1 MRTRIIENIS
11 DIAADTWNACAT
23 HAVEGLNPFCSHGFL
38 YALEK
43 SGCATA
49 KTGWLAQHIILED
62 KDGALLGAT
71 PLYLKSHSLGEYVFD
86 QGWANAYEQAGGNYY
101 PKLQSSIPFSP
112 VTSPRLLSSNPA
124 YKELMLKAAINLAKK
139 LSVSSLHFTFLEQ
152 DDVNVMKSHH
162 LLKRNDQQ
170 YHWIN
175 NNYGSFT
182 EFLEALSSRKRK
194 NILKERA
201 CFIQDGIEI
210 EWVQASEITEDC
222 WDHYFEFYLNTAQK
236 KWGRAYLNREFFS
249 LLSENIPDN
258 LLLVMAKRNGRYIA
272 GALNL
277 IGDYILYGRYW
288 GAKEHHKFLHFEIC
302 YYQAIEFAI
311 KNKLTKVEA
320 GAQGDH
326 KLSRGYIPTATNS
339 MHWIENPS
347 FRNAIENYLDQERTI
362 IGKDMEYLNKL
373 TPFKNSKK

>member
-1 MRTRIIENIS
+1 MKTRIIENIS
-11 DIAADTWNACAT
+11 EVTADSWNNCAT
-23 HAVEGLNPFCSHGFL
+23 HAAEGLNPFCSHGFL
-38 YALEK
+38 SALEK

-49 KTGWLAQHIILED
+49 RTGWLAQHIILED

-86 QGWANAYEQAGGNYY
+86 QGWANAYTQAGGNYY

-112 VTSPRLLSSNPA
+112 ITSPRLLSPNPA

-152 DDVNVMKSHH
+152 DDVDLMKSHH

-175 NNYGSFT
+175 NNYGSFV

-201 CFIQDGIEI
+201 CAAQNNIEI

-222 WDHYFEFYLNTAQK
+222 WDNYFEFYLNTAQK

-249 LLSENIPDN
+249 RLSENIPDN
-258 LLLVMAKRNGRYIA
+258 LLLVMAKRDGRYIA

-277 IGDYILYGRYW
+277 IGDHILYGRYW
-288 GAKEHHKFLHFEIC
+288 GATEHHKFLHFEIC

-311 KNKLTKVEA
+311 KSKLTKIEA

-326 KLSRGYIPTATNS
+326 KLSRGYVPAATNS
-339 MHWIENPS
+339 MHWIENSS
-347 FRNAIENYLDQERTI
+347 FRNAVDNYLDQERTLV
-362 IGKDMEYLNKL
+362 GKDMEYLNGL
-373 TPFKNSKK
+373 TPFKKNKN

>member
-11 DIAADTWNACAT
+11 EVSADAWNNCAT
-23 HAVEGLNPFCSHGFL
+23 HAAEGLNPFCSHGFL
-38 YALEK
+38 SALEK

-49 KTGWLAQHIILED
+49 RTGWLAQHIILED
-62 KDGALLGAT
+62 KGGALLGAT

-86 QGWANAYEQAGGNYY
+86 QGWANAYTQAGGNYY

-112 VTSPRLLSSNPA
+112 VTSPRLLSPNPA

-152 DDVNVMKSHH
+152 DDVDLMKSHH

-201 CFIQDGIEI
+201 CAAQNNIEI
-210 EWVQASEITEDC
+210 EWIQASEITEDC
-222 WDHYFEFYLNTAQK
+222 WDNYFEFYLNTAQK

-249 LLSENIPDN
+249 RLSENIPDN
-258 LLLVMAKRNGRYIA
+258 LLLVMAKRDGRYIA

-277 IGDYILYGRYW
+277 IGDHILYGRYW
-288 GAKEHHKFLHFEIC
+288 GATEHHKFLHFEIC

-311 KNKLTKVEA
+311 KSKLIKIEA

-326 KLSRGYIPTATNS
+326 KLSRGYIPVATNS
-339 MHWIENPS
+339 MHWIENSS
-347 FRNAIENYLDQERTI
+347 FRNAVDNYLDQERTLI
-362 IGKDMEYLNKL
+362 RKDMEYLNEL
-373 TPFKNSKK
+373 TPFKKNKN

>member
-11 DIAADTWNACAT
+11 EVTADAWNNCAT
-23 HAVEGLNPFCSHGFL
+23 HAAEGLNPFCSHGFL
-38 YALEK
+38 SALEK

-49 KTGWLAQHIILED
+49 RTGWLAQHIILED

-86 QGWANAYEQAGGNYY
+86 QGWANAYTQAGGNYY

-112 VTSPRLLSSNPA
+112 VTSPRLLSPNPA

-152 DDVNVMKSHH
+152 DDVDLMKSHH

-201 CFIQDGIEI
+201 CAAQNNIEI

-222 WDHYFEFYLNTAQK
+222 WDNYFEFYLNTAQK

-249 LLSENIPDN
+249 RLSENIPDN
-258 LLLVMAKRNGRYIA
+258 LLLVMAKRDGRYIA

-277 IGDYILYGRYW
+277 IGDHILYGRYW
-288 GAKEHHKFLHFEIC
+288 GATEHHKFLHFEIC

-311 KNKLTKVEA
+311 KSKLTKIEA

-326 KLSRGYIPTATNS
+326 KLSRGYIPVTTNS
-339 MHWIENPS
+339 MHWIENSS
-347 FRNAIENYLDQERTI
+347 FRNAVDNYLDQERTLVR
-362 IGKDMEYLNKL
+362 KDMEYLNEL
-373 TPFKNSKK
+373 TPFKKNKN

>member
-1 MRTRIIENIS
+1 MKTRIIENIS
-11 DIAADTWNACAT
+11 EVTADSWNNCAT
-23 HAVEGLNPFCSHGFL
+23 HAAEGLNPFCSHGFL
-38 YALEK
+38 SALEK

-49 KTGWLAQHIILED
+49 RTGWLAQHIILED

-86 QGWANAYEQAGGNYY
+86 QGWANAYTQAGGNYY

-112 VTSPRLLSSNPA
+112 VTSPRLLSPNPA

-152 DDVNVMKSHH
+152 DDVDLMKSHH

-201 CFIQDGIEI
+201 CAAQNNIEI
-210 EWVQASEITEDC
+210 EWIQASEITEDC
-222 WDHYFEFYLNTAQK
+222 WDNYFEFYLNTAQK

-249 LLSENIPDN
+249 RLSENIPDN
-258 LLLVMAKRNGRYIA
+258 LLLVMAKRDGRYIA

-277 IGDYILYGRYW
+277 IGDHILYGRYW
-288 GAKEHHKFLHFEIC
+288 GATEHHKFLHFEIC

-311 KNKLTKVEA
+311 KSKLIKIEA

-326 KLSRGYIPTATNS
+326 KLSRGYIPVATNS
-339 MHWIENPS
+339 MHWIENSS
-347 FRNAIENYLDQERTI
+347 FRNAVDNYLDQERTLI
-362 IGKDMEYLNKL
+362 RKDMEYLNEL
-373 TPFKNSKK
+373 TPFKKNKN

>member
-38 YALEK
+38 SALEK

-112 VTSPRLLSSNPA
+112 ITSPRLLSPNPA

-152 DDVNVMKSHH
+152 DDVDLMKSHH

-175 NNYGSFT
+175 NNYGSFV

-201 CFIQDGIEI
+201 CAAQNNIEI

-222 WDHYFEFYLNTAQK
+222 WDNYFEFYLNTAQK

-249 LLSENIPDN
+249 RLSENIPDN
-258 LLLVMAKRNGRYIA
+258 LLLVMAKRDGRYIA

-277 IGDYILYGRYW
+277 IGDHILYGRYW
-288 GAKEHHKFLHFEIC
+288 GATEHHKFLHFEIC

-311 KNKLTKVEA
+311 KSKLTKIEA

-326 KLSRGYIPTATNS
+326 KLSRGYIPVTTNS
-339 MHWIENPS
+339 MHWIENSS
-347 FRNAIENYLDQERTI
+347 FRNAVDNYLDQERTLVR
-362 IGKDMEYLNKL
+362 KDMEYLNEL
-373 TPFKNSKK
+373 TPCKKNKN